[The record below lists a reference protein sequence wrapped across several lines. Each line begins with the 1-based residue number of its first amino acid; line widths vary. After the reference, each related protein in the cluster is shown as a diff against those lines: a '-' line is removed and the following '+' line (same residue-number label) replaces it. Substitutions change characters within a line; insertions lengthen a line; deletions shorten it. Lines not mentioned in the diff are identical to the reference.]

1 MLLMIIELLQLL
13 LLEDI
18 VGIIQEQEDDV
29 MEGELLKLIIEIS
42 ISVVQMRSF
51 FKFDS
56 VVEGGL
62 LRILEK

>member
-56 VVEGGL
+56 VVEDGL

>member
-1 MLLMIIELLQLL
+1 MFLMIIELLQLL

-56 VVEGGL
+56 VVEDGL